1 MSASSLSG
9 GAAPSSVSFAPKVSA
24 TTVTNPGAG
33 SLAIEAGN
41 AVSSLIVQR
50 SAGAYVDVATPF
62 AGVSQLVIAEPPFAT
77 YASGANETQSQFV
90 FQCSNNAATTLDEGA
105 LFFQGYAGGAAQG
118 KILRVPKP
126 NSAGTSDNIMEL
138 IGAGQTGTATILSGA
153 STVVVPNTLVT
164 GSSMILVTLGQAAEN
179 ATAIRFWVSSV
190 ANGVSFTISANANAS
205 VADVVVKYFIV
216 KLNA

>member
-9 GAAPSSVSFAPKVSA
+9 GDAPSSVSFAPKVSA

-33 SLAIEAGN
+33 SLAVAAAN
-41 AVSSLIVQR
+41 SVSSLIVQR
-50 SAGAYVDVATPF
+50 SAGAYVDVGAPF
-62 AGVSQLVIAEPPFAT
+62 AGVSQLVIAEPPYAT
-77 YASGANETQSQFV
+77 YANPANSTQSQFV

-105 LFFQGYAGGAAQG
+105 LFIQGYAGGAAQG
-118 KILRVPKP
+118 KLMRCPKP
-126 NSAGTSDNIMEL
+126 NAGGTSDNIMEL
-138 IGAGQTGTATILSGA
+138 IGAGQTGTATILTGA

-164 GSSMILVTLGQAAEN
+164 GGSVIFVTLGQAAEN

-190 ANGVSFTISANANAS
+190 ADGVSFTISANANAS